1 MDEYLV
7 TETLA
12 DVFHT
17 SPRTVERARAEGTG
31 PPFIKFGRRIL
42 YRKEDVDEWARENT
56 FTSTAEARS
65 AKANEAAELAR
76 RYEERQRTIAEAKAE
91 AARRYP
97 QQKRRRDAAGQAKEA
112 RE

>member
-12 DVFHT
+12 DAFHT

-76 RYEERQRTIAEAKAE
+76 RYEERRRSIAEAKAE

-97 QQKRRRDAAGQAKEA
+97 QKKSEEYFFWRFCPEN
-112 RE
+112 